1 MDRQR
6 GFQTG
11 LRLSQI
17 PLGSPSHKGRL
28 HTAILERG
36 RERERELA
44 HIDAEYVRA
53 LSTTK

>member
-17 PLGSPSHKGRL
+17 PLGSPSQKGRL
-28 HTAILERG
+28 QYTLQF
-36 RERERELA
+36 ERERDLA
-44 HIDAEYVRA
+44 HIDAECMNLVPPNDF
-53 LSTTK
+53 

>member
-17 PLGSPSHKGRL
+17 PLGSPSQKGRL
-28 HTAILERG
+28 HSAVLERG
-36 RERERELA
+36 RERDLA
-44 HIDAEYVRA
+44 HIDAEYMHLVPRNYF
-53 LSTTK
+53 